1 MSNRQKKADSVPP
14 GQLSLFETVIRQE
27 IEAARTAPI
36 PGSLNIRHQLLAAL
50 TSALRYA
57 GKSREQ
63 IADEMTLYT
72 GEEITVHMI
81 NAWVCQSKEN
91 HRFPLEYLPAF
102 RRATDTMD
110 ALNVVSQAC
119 GAFTLRGPDALRAD
133 IRKLDEKKKA
143 KADESKALE
152 AEKRRLETLLQEVE
166 GRS

>member
-1 MSNRQKKADSVPP
+1 MSNQHKKIDPAAV
-14 GQLSLFETVIRQE
+14 GQLSLFEAVIRQE
-27 IEAARTAPI
+27 MEIAKIAPV
-36 PGSLNIRHQLLAAL
+36 PGSLNIRQQVIAAL
-50 TSALRYA
+50 TSALRHA

-102 RRATDTMD
+102 RRATDSLD

-133 IRKLDEKKKA
+133 IRKLDEKTQATK
-143 KADESKALE
+143 EQEKALVSE
-152 AEKRRLETLLQEVE
+152 RKRLETLLQEVE
-166 GRS
+166 GRP

>member
-1 MSNRQKKADSVPP
+1 MSNRQKKTDTTSD

-27 IEAARTAPI
+27 MEIAKSAPV
-36 PGSLNIRHQLLAAL
+36 PGCFNIRQQVVAAL
-50 TSALRYA
+50 SSALRHA

-63 IADEMTLYT
+63 ISDEMTLYA

-102 RRATDTMD
+102 RRATDNLD
-110 ALNVVSQAC
+110 VLNVASQAC

-133 IRKLDEKKKA
+133 IRKLDEKRQA
-143 KADESKALE
+143 THAVEKALD
-152 AEKRRLETLLQEVE
+152 AEKKRLETLLQEVE
-166 GRS
+166 GTR